1 MEELSKIR
9 RTLSK
14 QDASAPHYTMLVVD
28 ATTGANALAQAREF
42 HKATPLD
49 AVIITK
55 MDGSGKGGVAVA
67 VVDEMRILPRLPGNR
82 GTGGADFGALRDRD
96 RYVDSLL

>member
-1 MEELSKIR
+1 MYKR
-9 RTLSK
+9 QHRTL
-14 QDASAPHYTMLVVD
+14 LVVD

-49 AVIITK
+49 SVIITK

-67 VVDEMRILPRLPGNR
+67 L
-82 GTGGADFGALRDRD
+82 
-96 RYVDSLL
+96 SLIHI

>member
-1 MEELSKIR
+1 MQR
-9 RTLSK
+9 PPT
-14 QDASAPHYTMLVVD
+14 APCWWLD

-49 AVIITK
+49 SVIITK

-67 VVDEMRILPRLPGNR
+67 IMDEMHISPAFL
-82 GTGGADFGALRDRD
+82 GTGEGAEDFEPFNRD

>member
-9 RTLSK
+9 RTLAK

-67 VVDEMRILPRLPGNR
+67 IMDEMQISPAFL
-82 GTGGADFGALRDRD
+82 GTGEQADDFETFNRD